1 MGMGYRTYLVKVEVQ
16 MAAEGEVALGKNPRT
31 PKEANRAHPAR
42 RVKRFIMP
50 VALAPHRAIAPGVSG
65 DPIRVS
71 RSRALVS
78 PVILAKVSDFSVIF
92 LIQV

>member
-1 MGMGYRTYLVKVEVQ
+1 MDMGYRTYLVKVEAQ
-16 MAAEGEVALGKNPRT
+16 MVAEGVVALGKNPRT
-31 PKEANRAHPAR
+31 PREANRALPAR

-50 VALAPHRAIAPGVSG
+50 VALAPHRAIALGVSG

-78 PVILAKVSDFSVIF
+78 PVIQAKVSDFSVIF
-92 LIQV
+92 LNQV